1 MQAMQESN
9 GYKIPI
15 EYHISFW
22 ICISFVII
30 ALFLESPIQLISNYI
45 KINTSRSVL
54 VTDYVALA
62 GLGATLVNA
71 AVSCLFCLFLL
82 VRNRTAPNGKVVAA
96 LFLTIG
102 FSLFGKNMFNTLPLF
117 AGIWLYSK
125 VCDVKFSGL
134 LGMAMVCGTI
144 APIVSEIAFLGGWYN
159 PARFVV
165 AYSVGI
171 FIGFIFPVV
180 AEGVKRMHSGFCL
193 YNGGVAGGFIA
204 TFTVGLMR
212 SLGLEIMPENFWDAE
227 NTVFLAS
234 LTYTLAVVLI
244 IYGAIMDRPLNA
256 YKKFWQIIDESDEN
270 DNDYLLKYGYTCYIN
285 IGVMFIVSTSLVLLL
300 NIPINGPILGGI
312 FTVAGFAAS
321 GKHVRNTVPVLL
333 GSTIA
338 ANFNYF
344 ELTASTNSLA
354 ILFSTGLAPIS
365 GKFGWKW
372 GVVIGFLHVSVAIF
386 VGRLNGGLNLYN
398 NGFAGGYVALVFV
411 PLIIFFNDLFVKLKK
426 RKAEMLN

>member
-1 MQAMQESN
+1 MQESN
-9 GYKIPI
+9 GYKIPA
-15 EYHISFW
+15 EYHIVFW
-22 ICISFVII
+22 ICISFVVI
-30 ALFLESPIQLISNYI
+30 ALFLESPIQLLRNYFI
-45 KINTSRSVL
+45 INTSRSVL

-62 GLGATLVNA
+62 SLGSTLVNA
-71 AVSCLFCLFLL
+71 AISCLFCLFLL
-82 VRNRTAPNGKVVAA
+82 VRNKTAPSGKIIAA
-96 LFLTIG
+96 LYLTIG
-102 FSLFGKNMFNTLPLF
+102 FSMFGKNMFNTLPLF

-125 VCDVKFSGL
+125 VNGVKFSGL
-134 LGMAMVCGTI
+134 VGMAMVCGTI
-144 APIVSEIAFLGGWYN
+144 APIVSEIAFLYDWYN
-159 PARFVV
+159 PVRFII
-165 AYSVGI
+165 AYGVGV

-212 SLGLEIMPENFWDAE
+212 SLGLEVMPENFWDTE
-227 NTVFLAS
+227 HTFFLAS
-234 LTYTLAVVLI
+234 LSYILGLVLI
-244 IYGAIMDRPLNA
+244 IYGIFMEGPINS
-256 YKKFWQIIDESDEN
+256 YKKMKLLTYDSDID
-270 DNDYLLKYGYTCYIN
+270 DNDYLIKYGYTCYIN

-300 NIPINGPILGGI
+300 NIPINGPTLGGI

-321 GKHVRNTVPVLL
+321 GKHVRNSVPVLL

-372 GVVIGFLHVSVAIF
+372 GVMIGFLHVSVAIF

-411 PLIIFFNDLFVKLKK
+411 PLIIYFNDLFDKFKK
-426 RKAEMLN
+426 RKAEILK